1 MASLGGKPSRRLLKE
16 YSDARNASEARQS
29 GGAAARDGR
38 PEESIE
44 LLVRAII

>member
-16 YSDARNASEARQS
+16 YSDARKASEARQS